1 MLNHLDPESFT
12 TRAIQFFQAALN
24 DSEDSDLEADTDL
37 SPKITK
43 ENIVIKENKPAN
55 EVTIQ
60 LSLIKKKE
68 TFSKAL
74 GHGLVHFI
82 LLKVNLLIVMKILL
96 RLVKISRTNL
106 RWLKTIVKNIILYML
121 FYGNW

>member
-1 MLNHLDPESFT
+1 MNHLDPESFT

-37 SPKITK
+37 GPKITK

-60 LSLIKKKE
+60 LSLIKKKRHFLGAWLWSS
-68 TFSKAL
+68 TFYSIESK
-74 GHGLVHFI
+74 FI
-82 LLKVNLLIVMKILL
+82 DYYENT
-96 RLVKISRTNL
+96 SSSS
-106 RWLKTIVKNIILYML
+106 
-121 FYGNW
+121 

>member
-37 SPKITK
+37 GPKITE

-60 LSLIKKKE
+60 LSLIEKKR
-68 TFSKAL
+68 
-74 GHGLVHFI
+74 HF
-82 LLKVNLLIVMKILL
+82 LR
-96 RLVKISRTNL
+96 RLV
-106 RWLKTIVKNIILYML
+106 MD
-121 FYGNW
+121 

>member
-37 SPKITK
+37 GPKITK

-74 GHGLVHFI
+74 GHGLAHFT

-96 RLVKISRTNL
+96 RLVKISLTNL
-106 RWLKTIVKNIILYML
+106 RWLKTIVKNVI
-121 FYGNW
+121 

>member
-37 SPKITK
+37 GPKITE
-43 ENIVIKENKPAN
+43 ENILIKENKPAN

-60 LSLIKKKE
+60 LSLIEKKR
-68 TFSKAL
+68 
-74 GHGLVHFI
+74 HF
-82 LLKVNLLIVMKILL
+82 LR
-96 RLVKISRTNL
+96 RLV
-106 RWLKTIVKNIILYML
+106 MD
-121 FYGNW
+121 

>member
-37 SPKITK
+37 GPKITK
-43 ENIVIKENKPAN
+43 ENIVIKENKSAN

-60 LSLIKKKE
+60 LSLIKKRDIFE
-68 TFSKAL
+68 GAWLWISTFYFIESK
-74 GHGLVHFI
+74 FI
-82 LLKVNLLIVMKILL
+82 DC
-96 RLVKISRTNL
+96 
-106 RWLKTIVKNIILYML
+106 
-121 FYGNW
+121 

>member
-24 DSEDSDLEADTDL
+24 DNEDSDLEADTDL
-37 SPKITK
+37 GPKITK

-60 LSLIKKKE
+60 LSLIKKKRHFLGAWSWIS
-68 TFSKAL
+68 TFYSIESK
-74 GHGLVHFI
+74 FI
-82 LLKVNLLIVMKILL
+82 DYYENT
-96 RLVKISRTNL
+96 SSSS
-106 RWLKTIVKNIILYML
+106 
-121 FYGNW
+121 